1 MSLSGTS
8 RTLYNRMSDVQNVIV
23 GKKDD
28 TKHPDART
36 FDSARKKLEG
46 LSEKDRK
53 KGKKRSVNR
62 TLLDNAVYKIK
73 PPG

>member
-1 MSLSGTS
+1 M
-8 RTLYNRMSDVQNVIV
+8 

-46 LSEKDRK
+46 LAEKDRK